1 MYISAVMG
9 VRLQKAKKLLSTT
22 DLAVA
27 EVAYRVGFSSPAY
40 FTKCYREFYK
50 ELPTAFLKRMAL
62 KNEDSL

>member
-1 MYISAVMG
+1 M
-9 VRLQKAKKLLSTT
+9 STT